1 MLDEIKQLHFNNHV
15 RALAESNHRAAG
27 RMQTM
32 GGGFAAALGVAYQRA
47 DLGNQARILGA
58 FGDLFEKFRN
68 LDFEIREREDQAS
81 QARADQA
88 AQE

>member
-1 MLDEIKQLHFNNHV
+1 MLDEIKELHFNNHV
-15 RALAESNHRAAG
+15 RALADSNHRAAAL
-27 RMQTM
+27 MQRI
-32 GGGFAAALGVAYQRA
+32 GGGFASALGLAYHRA

-68 LDFEIREREDQAS
+68 LDFEIREREDQAR
-81 QARADQA
+81 QARADLA